1 MEIVSIG
8 FLIAMCI
15 GLTGV
20 GAGVITAPV
29 LTLFLDI
36 PPAEAVGTALIFSAV
51 VKLALAPLYLGRKQV
66 NFRVLG
72 FLLCGGLPGVLLG
85 SVVLEHLGAEER
97 EGPLLAILGGTI
109 IAMALLNLFRL
120 AKNRAVTPS
129 RDRSR
134 WLPFIALPIGAE
146 VGFSSAGAG
155 ALGSLVL
162 MSLTPIST
170 AEVIGTD
177 VLFGLGLSLAGGG
190 FHFGTG
196 NYVGAVALKLIAGG
210 LVGGFL
216 GANLSAI
223 LPSRPLRVALSLW
236 LVSLGGQMCWR
247 AVAG

>member
-1 MEIVSIG
+1 MEIIAIG
-8 FLIAMCI
+8 FLIAMSI

-29 LTLFLDI
+29 LTLFFNV

-85 SVVLEHLGAEER
+85 SMLLERLGEEQR
-97 EGPLLAILGGTI
+97 KGPLLAILGGTVV
-109 IAMALLNLFRL
+109 AMALVNLFRL
-120 AKNRAVTPS
+120 TKNRSSLPT
-129 RDRSR
+129 RDWSR
-134 WLPFIALPIGAE
+134 WLPLIGLPIGAE

-155 ALGSLVL
+155 ALGSLAL

-170 AEVIGTD
+170 AEVVGTD

-196 NYVGAVALKLIAGG
+196 NYVGAFAIKLIAGG
-210 LVGGFL
+210 LLGGFL

-236 LVSLGGQMCWR
+236 LVSLGGEMFWR

>member
-1 MEIVSIG
+1 MEILAIG
-8 FLIAMCI
+8 FLIAMSI

-85 SVVLEHLGAEER
+85 SMTLEHLGAEQR
-97 EGPLLAILGGTI
+97 KGPLLAILGGTI
-109 IAMALLNLFRL
+109 VAMALLNLFRL
-120 AKNRAVTPS
+120 AKNRAVS
-129 RDRSR
+129 ARSDRSR

-210 LVGGFL
+210 IVGGYV

-236 LVSLGGQMCWR
+236 LVSLGGEMCWR

>member
-1 MEIVSIG
+1 MLAIG
-8 FLIAMCI
+8 FAIACCI

-29 LTLFLDI
+29 LTLFIGL

-66 NFRVLG
+66 NFRVLRY
-72 FLLCGGLPGVLLG
+72 LLAGGLPGVM
-85 SVVLEHLGAEER
+85 LGAFALER
-97 EGPLLAILGGTI
+97 LGAAQRKGPLLAILGATI
-109 IAMALLNLFRL
+109 VVIALLNLFRL
-120 AKNRAVTPS
+120 TKKQSAAPVPDRA
-129 RDRSR
+129 R

-155 ALGSLVL
+155 ALGSLAL
-162 MSLTPIST
+162 MTLTPIST

-190 FHFGTG
+190 IHFGTG
-196 NYVGAVALKLIAGG
+196 NYQGAIALKLIAGG
-210 LVGGFL
+210 LVGAFA
-216 GANLSAI
+216 GANLSAM

>member
-1 MEIVSIG
+1 MEILVTG
-8 FLIAMCI
+8 FFIAMSI

-29 LTLFLDI
+29 LTLFLGM

-72 FLLCGGLPGVLLG
+72 FLLAGGLPGVLLG
-85 SVVLEHLGAEER
+85 SVALERLGAAER
-97 EGPLLAILGGTI
+97 KGPLLAILGATI
-109 IAMALLNLFRL
+109 VAMALLNLFRL
-120 AKNRAVTPS
+120 AKNRTVTPVH
-129 RDRSR
+129 DRSR

-162 MSLTPIST
+162 MSLTPISIG
-170 AEVIGTD
+170 EVIGTD

-190 FHFGTG
+190 IHFGTG
-196 NYVGAVALKLIAGG
+196 NYVGAVALKLILGGIAGA
-210 LVGGFL
+210 LV

-223 LPSRPLRVALSLW
+223 LPSRPFRVALSLW